1 VHQDGV
7 TTAIYRLAEALRRLG
22 QFDFPIGLNAVTRAF
37 FESMASAEP
46 PSTADAMRALLASR
60 TDDEV
65 LNPPLVHGYTPDC

>member
-1 VHQDGV
+1 
-7 TTAIYRLAEALRRLG
+7 LRRLG